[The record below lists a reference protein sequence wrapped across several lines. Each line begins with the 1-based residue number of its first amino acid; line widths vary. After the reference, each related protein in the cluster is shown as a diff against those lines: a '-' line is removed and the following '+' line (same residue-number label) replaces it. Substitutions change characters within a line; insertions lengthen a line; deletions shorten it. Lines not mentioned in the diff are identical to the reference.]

1 MKRADVL
8 VLDKVY
14 SSYGSGSILHGLS
27 MVVREGQITCLLGRN
42 GMGKS
47 TTLMTVMG
55 AVQLTKGHITFDGE
69 TLDGRKPEE
78 IASRGLTLIP
88 EGRWLF
94 GSLSVEENLQF
105 AALTSRRGDTKAI
118 DQVLQLFPDLQ
129 GRRRQMARTLSGGLQ
144 QMVAIARALVTKPK
158 LVLLDEPSQG
168 LAPLYVRRI
177 GDYIRQAR
185 KEGVSFLL
193 VEENWAT
200 AMDIADYFYVIRHG
214 KIAFE
219 CSAQELAKNK
229 SAIANYLGVSV

>member
-1 MKRADVL
+1 VL
-8 VLDKVY
+8 VLDDVY
-14 SSYGSGSILHGLS
+14 SSYGSGSVLHGLS
-27 MVVREGQITCLLGRN
+27 MVAREGQITCLLGRN

-55 AVQLTKGHITFDGE
+55 AVRLTKGHITFDGE
-69 TLDGRKPEE
+69 VLHGRRPEE

-94 GSLSVEENLQF
+94 NSLSVEENLRF

-129 GRRRQMARTLSGGLQ
+129 GRRRQTARTLSGGLQ

-219 CSAQELAKNK
+219 CSAQELATKK
-229 SAIANYLGVSV
+229 STIVSYLGVSV

>member
-1 MKRADVL
+1 ML
-8 VLDKVY
+8 VLDEVY
-14 SSYGSGSILHGLS
+14 SSYGSGSVLHGLS
-27 MVVREGQITCLLGRN
+27 MTVRAGQITSLLGRN

-47 TTLMTVMG
+47 TTLMTIMG
-55 AVQLTKGHITFDGE
+55 AVRLTGGHITFDGE
-69 TLDGRKPEE
+69 MLHGRRPEE

-94 GSLSVEENLQF
+94 NSLSVEENLRF

-129 GRRRQMARTLSGGLQ
+129 GRRRQTARTLSGGLQ

-219 CSAQELAKNK
+219 CSAQELGTKK
-229 SAIANYLGVSV
+229 STIVSYLGVSV